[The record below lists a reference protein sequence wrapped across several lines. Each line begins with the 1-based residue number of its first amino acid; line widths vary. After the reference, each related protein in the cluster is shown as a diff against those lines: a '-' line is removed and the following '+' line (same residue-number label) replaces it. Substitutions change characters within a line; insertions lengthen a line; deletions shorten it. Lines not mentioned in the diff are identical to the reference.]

1 MEFKNYPDSIEALR
15 SMTDDL
21 ITAIIRNGDG
31 TAFHLALSGGGTAK
45 QMFALWTS
53 EYKDKI
59 PWQQL
64 YFYWVDE
71 RCVAPTD
78 DESNYGHARKLLF
91 DVISI
96 PDTHVFRIKGEDNPE
111 DEAQRYAQIVSKE
124 MTRFDAIILGV
135 GADAHTA
142 SIFPNT
148 MQLLTDERLY
158 AVSRHPVSGQQRVT
172 MTGTCILGD
181 IPLFVPIIGK
191 DKAEMISKLKK
202 GYSTSNPTPAAYIL
216 NNASR
221 ATVYTSL

>member
-1 MEFKNYPDSIEALR
+1 
-15 SMTDDL
+15 
-21 ITAIIRNGDG
+21 
-31 TAFHLALSGGGTAK
+31 
-45 QMFALWTS
+45 
-53 EYKDKI
+53 
-59 PWQQL
+59 
-64 YFYWVDE
+64 
-71 RCVAPTD
+71 
-78 DESNYGHARKLLF
+78 
-91 DVISI
+91 
-96 PDTHVFRIKGEDNPE
+96 
-111 DEAQRYAQIVSKE
+111 

-172 MTGTCILGD
+172 MTGTCILSD